1 MLPSLSLN
9 FNNLIFFAHVQVP
22 TVYKIGL
29 LKFFFY
35 HAGFQIYFLELNL
48 IPE

>member
-1 MLPSLSLN
+1 M
-9 FNNLIFFAHVQVP
+9 FIVQVP